1 MPEVAY
7 TGKHHCH
14 AMLVS
19 SGDHFL
25 IPDTA
30 TGLNNRSGASF
41 GDNVDAVPKREECIR
56 RNN

>member
-1 MPEVAY
+1 
-7 TGKHHCH
+7 
-14 AMLVS
+14 MLVS

-30 TGLNNRSGASF
+30 TGLNNRCGASF